1 MSDGGQRPRPQ
12 YGEYATPEEQR
23 AAIKSPQ
30 LNPHYAPP
38 EHPHHSE
45 GGVAS
50 QDAPPAAPDRRD
62 AAPGDRAAPV
72 TRRHPLDRIATIAL
86 LVLGLYDVIGSFA
99 GNNGVITQIDVIY
112 RSLGIS
118 GEYKPTDLTD
128 TVAGVIAV
136 VFLVL
141 WIAAAGLSAWAVLRG
156 RIAFWIP
163 LAAGV
168 LAAVVSAVGGI
179 ILTLH
184 DPAYLQFLNKYN

>member
-1 MSDGGQRPRPQ
+1 MSDDAQRPRPQ

-38 EHPHHSE
+38 EHPHHAE
-45 GGVAS
+45 GEAS
-50 QDAPPAAPDRRD
+50 QQDARPAAADPREPAAGSPPAPA
-62 AAPGDRAAPV
+62 

-86 LVLGLYDVIGSFA
+86 LVLGLYDVIGAFS
-99 GNNGVITQIDVIY
+99 GSNGVVSQIDVIY

-128 TVAGVIAV
+128 TVAGVVAV

-141 WIAAAGLSAWAVLRG
+141 WIAAAALSAWAVVRG

-168 LAAVVSAVGGI
+168 LAAIVSAVGGI